1 MLQFEWDPSKN
12 DANVKK
18 YGVIFKEAAEV
29 KMAED
34 NLRPEYDFSE
44 LGNAARGKYA
54 EAYRRGSNLVL
65 LDEDIAKA
73 FPNERAVNDALR
85 LLMNLAKQQAQRNPD
100 I

>member
-1 MLQFEWDPSKN
+1 
-12 DANVKK
+12 
-18 YGVIFKEAAEV
+18 
-29 KMAED
+29 MAEN

-44 LGNAARGKYA
+44 LGNAVRGKYV
-54 EAYRRGSNLVL
+54 EAYKQGSNLVL

-100 I
+100 T